1 MANTRQHTST
11 QTNNRQPRMDPSRG
25 QQQPTGENAPGE
37 HFHIVGPRRNQSV
50 APQGAA
56 GQQAASGGRRARS
69 ERSDQPSPNA
79 RGGATQRTYDVSV
92 ALTGGPMAIG
102 QVAPAQAQQ
111 LMLQHQY
118 WQQQQQPQTMQQAI
132 QFPPG
137 PYSHVSSGGAPSP
150 GYDYANSGY
159 SWHQVRRNAIAWHEA
174 CASCMTCTWPAFWLA
189 VGLTRGNLREDP
201 PKKTLGAYLCSV
213 AR

>member
-1 MANTRQHTST
+1 MALRTLVFFLREKGDFDPPRGRACGAAPSQHTST
-11 QTNNRQPRMDPSRG
+11 QTDNRQPRMDPSRG

-79 RGGATQRTYDVSV
+79 RGGATQRTHDGSV

-102 QVAPAQAQQ
+102 HEVAPAQAQQ

-137 PYSHVSSGGAPSP
+137 PYSHASSGGCRTLCRLGMCRQRSP
-150 GYDYANSGY
+150 
-159 SWHQVRRNAIAWHEA
+159 V
-174 CASCMTCTWPAFWLA
+174 
-189 VGLTRGNLREDP
+189 
-201 PKKTLGAYLCSV
+201 
-213 AR
+213 